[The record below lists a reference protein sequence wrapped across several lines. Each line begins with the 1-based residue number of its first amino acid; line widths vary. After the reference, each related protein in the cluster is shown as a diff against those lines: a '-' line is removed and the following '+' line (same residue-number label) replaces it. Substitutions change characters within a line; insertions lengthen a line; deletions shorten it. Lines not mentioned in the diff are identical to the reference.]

1 MDGKSVASRLVREI
15 RRRAGLS
22 QRALAARAGVPQ
34 PTIAEI
40 EAGRREPS
48 MTLLSRLAEA
58 TGSELKLALQ
68 PLPPR
73 SAVATANRIRDRVA
87 GAEGEGWSPTL
98 REDAA
103 LRAAIDF
110 KNALA
115 TASADDF
122 TRLVDTPPGL
132 TGDTRWDAFIA
143 AVVEDESATRAVPT
157 PRWTD
162 EKVRFTR
169 PLWYLSEN
177 RGLHA
182 WELAT
187 APGAFVRH
195 GVLAAKEELESV

>member
-1 MDGKSVASRLVREI
+1 
-15 RRRAGLS
+15 
-22 QRALAARAGVPQ
+22 
-34 PTIAEI
+34 
-40 EAGRREPS
+40 

-58 TGSELKLALQ
+58 TGYELKVDLQ

-73 SAVATANRIRDRVA
+73 SAVSTANRIRDLLVR
-87 GAEGEGWSPTL
+87 AEGEGWSQAQ

-110 KNALA
+110 KDALRS
-115 TASADDF
+115 ASAEDF
-122 TRLVDTPPGL
+122 IRLVSTPPGL

-143 AVVEDESATRAVPT
+143 AVVEDEAATRVVST
-157 PRWTD
+157 PRWTGD
-162 EKVRFTR
+162 KARFTR
-169 PLWYLSEN
+169 PLWYLSDN

-195 GVLAAKEELESV
+195 GILVAKLELQSV